1 MNYHWTK
8 GCVSCQPGSL
18 PLTLFPKSILT
29 EKLNK
34 VLDYVH
40 FHFSEVIRLADVAK
54 MVNMSEAH
62 SVVLS
67 NSILPKVLSIS
78 LLISAWGPLHVL
90 WLILPCQ

>member
-1 MNYHWTK
+1 MRELSTGQFAINS
-8 GCVSCQPGSL
+8 VSKEH
-18 PLTLFPKSILT
+18 TN